1 MRRDECKCIHE
12 SGGDTMYRRLKHM
25 CVYETREWE
34 SSLIHGGASASFYAE
49 TWQSQR
55 TANIRQFTA
64 HVAINSASLSLACSL
79 SHLKESSCVVA
90 LTRNSTLHFA
100 TLLASCFSR
109 LYNSHTLHG
118 RISTS
123 ATFAAAADR
132 AFALYLRPHRAD
144 HILFILLRAKVY
156 LKDLPR
162 HQLHGPCRAE
172 SL

>member
-1 MRRDECKCIHE
+1 MRVQFNPRPRVGIVLRRDVTISENREHQTI
-12 SGGDTMYRRLKHM
+12 YRPCRNQL
-25 CVYETREWE
+25 
-34 SSLIHGGASASFYAE
+34 
-49 TWQSQR
+49 
-55 TANIRQFTA
+55 
-64 HVAINSASLSLACSL
+64 SLSLACSL

-123 ATFAAAADR
+123 ATSAAAADR

-162 HQLHGPCRAE
+162 HQLHGPCRAQ